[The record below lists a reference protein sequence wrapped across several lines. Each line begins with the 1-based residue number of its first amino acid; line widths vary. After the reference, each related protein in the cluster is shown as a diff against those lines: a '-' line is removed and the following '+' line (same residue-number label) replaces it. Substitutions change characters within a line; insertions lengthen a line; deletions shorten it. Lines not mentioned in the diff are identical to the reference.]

1 MQPRVLYN
9 LPRMNISFRTHRI
22 GLAILALLGFF
33 LALVT
38 TWKLGAGVSSDA
50 VRAMAVAEN
59 LLAGKGFVDNIGAPY
74 VHWPPLYSLI
84 LAGLSLLTRLDV
96 FHAGWYLNL
105 GLFPLNI
112 LLWGRL
118 LERIFPGKLHY
129 ALWITAATVIS
140 TSMLRIYANIASDP
154 LFVTTMILFF
164 LVAADY
170 LEAPSNRSLWW
181 MFAIA
186 GLSILQRYLGVVLFG
201 LGGLVVLAR
210 HGWRGLPKLI
220 LPASLNFLPTVAWL
234 FLHNYLRY
242 QTVFGPRE
250 YNEMW
255 PLENISLSL
264 TKALHWFL
272 PYLPGLK
279 PLMLQPWTLLLPL
292 TALVALIN
300 LRRRENWSAW
310 GRGLAGRF
318 VWPGL
323 VFGVIY
329 YFLLAYTVNTID
341 HRDLTSDRYYI
352 IIFPLILIFLFLSY
366 EHLVAPFLSRKV
378 LRVGVLLVSLAWFV
392 YPAYSMQEYLR
403 LALVN
408 GEPSNYNI
416 YNSTHFMD
424 MAVTRKGRQ
433 LAAADPGAT
442 FYTNYVNLLWFQ
454 YQRPIHPLPAVNND
468 LPQEQRLAILRETYP
483 GWPGDETGYI
493 LWYTPNEYKYLAPIE
508 DLKEL
513 AHLELIYEDE
523 DGQIYRLSGK

>member
-1 MQPRVLYN
+1 MKLTP
-9 LPRMNISFRTHRI
+9 RTHRI
-22 GLAILALLGFF
+22 GLALLALLGFVF
-33 LALVT
+33 TLVT
-38 TWKLGAGVSSDA
+38 TWKFGAGVSSDA
-50 VRAMAVAEN
+50 VRAMAAAEN

-74 VHWPPLYSLI
+74 VHWPPLYPLI
-84 LAGLSLLTRLDV
+84 LAGLSFLTRLDV
-96 FHAGWYLNL
+96 FHVGWFLNL
-105 GLFPLNI
+105 ILFPLNI
-112 LLWGRL
+112 ILWGRL
-118 LERIFPGKLHY
+118 LERIFPENLHY
-129 ALWITAATVIS
+129 ALWINAASVIS

-170 LEAPSNRSLWW
+170 LEAPSSRSLWW
-181 MFAIA
+181 MFIIA

-201 LGGLVVLAR
+201 VGGLVVLVR

-220 LPASLNFLPTVAWL
+220 LSASLSFLPTMAWL

-242 QTVFGPRE
+242 QTIFGPRE

-264 TKALHWFL
+264 TKVLHWFL

-279 PLMLQPWTLLLPL
+279 PLMLQPWTLILPL
-292 TALVALIN
+292 VAVVALIN

-310 GRGLAGRF
+310 GRALVGRF
-318 VWPGL
+318 VWPAL
-323 VFGVIY
+323 VFAVVY

-366 EHLVAPFLSRKV
+366 EHLVAPLLSQKA
-378 LRVGVLLVSLAWFV
+378 LRVGILLLALAWFV

-433 LAAADPGAT
+433 LVAADPSAT

-468 LPQEQRLAILRETYP
+468 LPQDQRLSILRETYP
-483 GWPGDETGYI
+483 GWPGAETGYI
-493 LWYTPNEYKYLAPIE
+493 IWYTPNEYKYLAPIE

-513 AHLELIYEDE
+513 AHLELIYEDD
-523 DGQIYRLSGK
+523 DGQIYRVSGK